1 MDGWGHRR
9 IVVNPGAELARL
21 REERGLSLRQL
32 ALRVH
37 YSHATLW
44 KIENGRTPLKRKVA
58 EACDAALNTNGA
70 LIAAL
75 EAAARDT
82 IRPAQLP
89 AAPGRLVGRNT
100 ELDAMT
106 DGAHGR
112 LPGTP
117 TVVVIDGP
125 AGAGKTALALRWAHQ
140 VADQYADGQL
150 YADLGGFGPPG
161 RSMSTDEVLEEFLTA
176 MGAPAIP
183 KTPAGRAA
191 LYRTLVADRKV
202 LIVLDNAADHGHVEA
217 LLPASADC
225 AVVVTSRRAL
235 TGLAGE
241 LDATRITVIPLT
253 EHDSIE
259 LLRHL
264 LGEARA
270 DAEAESVAT
279 LARLCGHLP
288 VALRAAAAQLTI
300 YPHRSVTDLVDELL
314 ENDQQAGAL
323 GIAELRATMS
333 WSYSVLSADEARL
346 FRLMGL
352 PTGAHTSVNAVA
364 ALARVTRIQ
373 ARRLLHALAA
383 VHLVEFDSDDVIR
396 LPPLVRAYAWELAQN
411 EELAIQRA
419 AAAQRLVS
427 WYAATLREASRHLTP
442 HHSVSVDHPALTDG
456 VEPMIFTDD
465 MDAWSWCDSESENFG
480 PITTMALQ
488 HGPRGVAHQL
498 AAGIDLLSLAGS
510 VDRPDKRESGSLGS
524 ASEGPRGQDPP
535 TKRYD
540 SHQSRLANGF
550 PGPSGFNVQGSIVYR
565 HGGRKDFI
573 ARGMG
578 APVRP
583 TTKELADA

>member
-32 ALRVH
+32 AQRVH

-70 LIAAL
+70 LVGAL
-75 EAAARDT
+75 EAAARNT

-89 AAPGRLVGRNT
+89 AAPGRLVGRKA

-106 DGAHGR
+106 DGAHSR

-117 TVVVIDGP
+117 AVVVIDGP

-140 VADQYADGQL
+140 VANQYTDGQL
-150 YADLGGFGPPG
+150 YADLGGFAAPE
-161 RSMSTDEVLEEFLTA
+161 RSMSIDEVLEEFLTA

-183 KTPAGRAA
+183 TTPAGRAS
-191 LYRTLVADRKV
+191 LYRSLLADRKV
-202 LIVLDNAADHGHVEA
+202 LIVLDNAADQAHIEP

-235 TGLAGE
+235 TDLAGE
-241 LDATRITVIPLT
+241 LDATRITVAPLA

-270 DAEAESVAT
+270 DAEAESVTT
-279 LARLCGHLP
+279 LAGLCGHLP
-288 VALRAAAAQLTI
+288 VALCAAAAQLTI
-300 YPHRSVTDLVDELL
+300 YPHRSVADLVDELL
-314 ENDQQAGAL
+314 ENDQQVGAL

-333 WSYSVLSADEARL
+333 WSYRALNADEARL

-352 PTGAHTSVNAVA
+352 PTCAHTSLTAVA
-364 ALARVTRIQ
+364 ALAGVTRTQ

-383 VHLVEFDSDDVIR
+383 VYLVEFDSDDVIR
-396 LPPLVRAYAWELAQN
+396 LPPLVRAYAWELAQS
-411 EELAIQRA
+411 EEPADQRA
-419 AAAQRLVS
+419 GVCC
-427 WYAATLREASRHLTP
+427 
-442 HHSVSVDHPALTDG
+442 TD
-456 VEPMIFTDD
+456 
-465 MDAWSWCDSESENFG
+465 W
-480 PITTMALQ
+480 
-488 HGPRGVAHQL
+488 
-498 AAGIDLLSLAGS
+498 
-510 VDRPDKRESGSLGS
+510 
-524 ASEGPRGQDPP
+524 
-535 TKRYD
+535 
-540 SHQSRLANGF
+540 
-550 PGPSGFNVQGSIVYR
+550 
-565 HGGRKDFI
+565 
-573 ARGMG
+573 
-578 APVRP
+578 
-583 TTKELADA
+583 